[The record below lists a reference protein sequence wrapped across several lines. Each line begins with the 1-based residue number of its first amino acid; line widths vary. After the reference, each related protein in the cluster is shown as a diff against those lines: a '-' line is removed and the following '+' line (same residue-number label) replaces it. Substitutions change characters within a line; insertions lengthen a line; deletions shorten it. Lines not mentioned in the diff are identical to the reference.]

1 MKVIDIRAARSRSGS
16 EAVKHSQITLLNYG
30 ATRSGKTE
38 LLATFPR
45 PLLLAEVSE
54 HGWETIENMPAEKF
68 YEPGVEP
75 IVWGIETPQ
84 DMMEAISK
92 LPAEVASGRVRTVG
106 VDSLS
111 FYHDLFL
118 NMLMGIAERNA
129 GASKEPDT
137 RKVYS
142 SLASHLRDIRIR
154 LHGLGVHVVWNC
166 QDAPVDEQHKESGPN
181 LAGQSR
187 QKFPAACSLFTYQSK
202 YRVQN
207 AEVFQLH
214 TRQYAHYPAGGRY
227 GELLP
232 PVITSPTFK
241 KLCWYLFEDGRAREA
256 QGERFDDGDPSEIAS
271 VPPVAAK
278 PAPAPAPAPRAA
290 PTPAKIPTSTP
301 TAVRR

>member
-1 MKVIDIRAARSRSGS
+1 MKVIDIRAARARTG
-16 EAVKHSQITLLNYG
+16 ADAAAQSQITLLNYG

-54 HGWETIENMPAEKF
+54 HGWKTIENMPAEKF
-68 YEPGVEP
+68 YEPSVEP

-84 DMMEAISK
+84 DMMEALTK
-92 LPAEVASGRVRTVG
+92 LPAEVAAGRVRTVG

-118 NMLMGIAERNA
+118 NMLMGFAEKNSGA
-129 GASKEPDT
+129 GKEPDT

-142 SLASHLRDIRIR
+142 SLASHLRDIRIK

-187 QKFPAACSLFTYQSK
+187 QKFPAACSLFTYASK
-202 YRVQN
+202 QRVQST
-207 AEVFQLH
+207 EVFQLH
-214 TRQYAHYPAGGRY
+214 TRQYAYYPAGGRY

-232 PVITSPTFK
+232 PVITNPTYR

-256 QGERFDDGDPSEIAS
+256 NGERFDNEAIDTSTPTTT
-271 VPPVAAK
+271 PAK
-278 PAPAPAPAPRAA
+278 SAAPAPAPRPAG
-290 PTPAKIPTSTP
+290 PAKAPAP
-301 TAVRR
+301 AAAVRRP